1 MSQRDLKNQNSLQSG
16 NLIQLLKAFSK
27 EEMKEFGKFV
37 SSPFHNNRKEV
48 VFFFEEIKI
57 FYPDFNQHNF
67 SKEYIFSLLY
77 PGKKYQDDVMRRL
90 SSNLFKLAEEFA
102 AYKIYISD
110 RFDFEKNLLE
120 FYASKN
126 IDKFFWKQHRD
137 VENYLEQQSFRDTE
151 YYRRLTYINE
161 LELKYILKDD
171 PTYKK
176 SSYEKEMDNLW
187 KYGLAAMLRLYGFAE
202 YETYFFNKKY
212 ELKFADE
219 LLTMAEESNFMN
231 SGTVEIYYLILKLYR
246 YDKSDEIF
254 IKLRKLIEEKFNE
267 FSKGECFSFYV
278 HLINYCNINK
288 LANDKEYI
296 RIKFEIAK
304 EIVERDLIVQNGV
317 IDPGWFRG
325 IFSMAYNSGK
335 IKFAEDFIE
344 KHKSLVTGKEK
355 ENVVKHAYANLA
367 IYKKDYESA
376 LNYLSDCS
384 YQHLNDKWT
393 VKQMYMTIYFE
404 TNNFEQF
411 LYVADSMKHLIKD
424 EGSWNENLII
434 PIRNFINSLTKLF
447 KVKMGE
453 KNIPVDEIKNEIM
466 ESKII
471 SRKWLLEKI
480 EEQEKGN
487 H

>member
-1 MSQRDLKNQNSLQSG
+1 MYRRDLKNQNSFQSG

-48 VFFFEEIKI
+48 ILFFEEIKT

-77 PGKKYQDDVMRRL
+77 PGKIYQDDVIRRL

-102 AYKIYISD
+102 AYKIYKSD

-126 IDKFFWKQHRD
+126 IDKFFWKQYKD
-137 VENYLEQQSFRDTE
+137 VENYLEQQSLRDTE
-151 YYRRLTYINE
+151 YYRRLTDINE
-161 LELKYILKDD
+161 IELKYILKDD

-176 SSYEKEMDNLW
+176 SSYEKEINNLW
-187 KYGLAAMLRLYGFAE
+187 NYGLAAMLRLYGFAE

-231 SGTVEIYYLILKLYR
+231 SSTVEIYYLILKLYR
-246 YDKSDEIF
+246 PDKSDEIF
-254 IKLRKLIEEKFNE
+254 IKLKKLIEEKFNE

-304 EIVERDLIVQNGV
+304 EMVERDLIVQNGV

-325 IFSMAYNSGK
+325 IFSMAFNAGE
-335 IKFAEDFIE
+335 IQFAEDFIE
-344 KHKSLVTGKEK
+344 KHKSLVSGKDS
-355 ENVVKHAYANLA
+355 ENVVKHVYANLA
-367 IYKKDYESA
+367 IYKKEYDSA
-376 LNYLSDCS
+376 LEYLSTSS
-384 YQHLNDKWT
+384 YQHLNDKWA
-393 VKQMYMTIYFE
+393 VKQMYLTIYYE

-411 LYVADSMKHLIKD
+411 LYIADSMKHLIKD

-434 PIRNFINSLTKLF
+434 PIRNFINYLIKLF
-447 KVKMGE
+447 KIKLGE
-453 KNIPVDEIKNEIM
+453 KDIRLDEIKKEII

-480 EEQEKGN
+480 AELEKV
-487 H
+487 

>member
-1 MSQRDLKNQNSLQSG
+1 
-16 NLIQLLKAFSK
+16 
-27 EEMKEFGKFV
+27 MKEFGKFV

-48 VFFFEEIKI
+48 ILFFEEIKT

-77 PGKKYQDDVMRRL
+77 PGKIYQDDVIRRL

-102 AYKIYISD
+102 AYKIYKSD

-126 IDKFFWKQHRD
+126 IDKFFWKQYKD
-137 VENYLEQQSFRDTE
+137 VENYLEQQSLRDTE
-151 YYRRLTYINE
+151 YYRRLTDINE
-161 LELKYILKDD
+161 IELKYILKDD

-176 SSYEKEMDNLW
+176 SSYEKEINNLW
-187 KYGLAAMLRLYGFAE
+187 NYGLAAMLRLYGFAE

-231 SGTVEIYYLILKLYR
+231 SSTVEIYYLILKLYR
-246 YDKSDEIF
+246 PDKSDEIF
-254 IKLRKLIEEKFNE
+254 IKLKKLIEEKFNE

-304 EIVERDLIVQNGV
+304 EMVERDLIVQNGV

-325 IFSMAYNSGK
+325 IFSMAFNAGE
-335 IKFAEDFIE
+335 IQFAEDFIE
-344 KHKSLVTGKEK
+344 KHKSLVSGKDS
-355 ENVVKHAYANLA
+355 ENVVKHVYANLA
-367 IYKKDYESA
+367 IYKKEYDSA
-376 LNYLSDCS
+376 LEYLSTSS
-384 YQHLNDKWT
+384 YQHLNDKWA
-393 VKQMYMTIYFE
+393 VKQMYLTIYYE

-411 LYVADSMKHLIKD
+411 LYIADSMKHLIKD

-434 PIRNFINSLTKLF
+434 PIRNFINYLIKLF
-447 KVKMGE
+447 KIKLGE
-453 KNIPVDEIKNEIM
+453 KDIRLDEIKKEII

-480 EEQEKGN
+480 AELEKV
-487 H
+487 

>member
-1 MSQRDLKNQNSLQSG
+1 MYRRDLKNQNSFQSG

-48 VFFFEEIKI
+48 ILFFEEIKT
-57 FYPDFNQHNF
+57 FYHDFNQHNF

-77 PGKKYQDDVMRRL
+77 PGKIYQDDVIRRL

-102 AYKIYISD
+102 AYKIYKSD

-126 IDKFFWKQHRD
+126 IDKFFWKQYKD
-137 VENYLEQQSFRDTE
+137 VENYLEQQSLRDTE
-151 YYRRLTYINE
+151 YYRRLTDINE
-161 LELKYILKDD
+161 IELKYILKDD

-176 SSYEKEMDNLW
+176 SSYEKEINNLW
-187 KYGLAAMLRLYGFAE
+187 NYGLAAMLRLYGFAE

-231 SGTVEIYYLILKLYR
+231 SSTVEIYYLILKLYR
-246 YDKSDEIF
+246 PDKSDEIF
-254 IKLRKLIEEKFNE
+254 IKLKKIIEEKFNE

-304 EIVERDLIVQNGV
+304 EMVERDLIVQNGV

-325 IFSMAYNSGK
+325 IFSMAFNAGE
-335 IKFAEDFIE
+335 IQFAEDFIE
-344 KHKSLVTGKEK
+344 KHKSLVSGKDS
-355 ENVVKHAYANLA
+355 ENVVKHVYANLA
-367 IYKKDYESA
+367 IYKKEYDSA
-376 LNYLSDCS
+376 LEYLSTSS
-384 YQHLNDKWT
+384 YQHLNDKWA
-393 VKQMYMTIYFE
+393 VKQMYLTIYYE

-434 PIRNFINSLTKLF
+434 PIRNFINYLIKLF
-447 KVKMGE
+447 KIKLGE
-453 KNIPVDEIKNEIM
+453 KDIRLDEIKKEIL

-480 EEQEKGN
+480 AELEKV
-487 H
+487 